1 MRCARFEQLLPLY
14 AGGDLDA
21 AAVERTE
28 AHLRTCADCAR
39 AADEYKGV
47 PHWVRL
53 YTAPE
58 FAEDFF
64 DGIRR
69 NVLREIETEAAAP
82 GLAQTFSRFFS
93 RTALAFASVAALV
106 ITSAL
111 ILGLYLGGRRAPE
124 SLQAADSPRPSVAEG
139 LATAGRTEAT
149 PPPASGGRT
158 IATSSPA
165 PGRASAQ
172 GGGFE
177 TKRTRPRV
185 KAHAA
190 VVAGGRPPGGA
201 TVAATETASGAGPE
215 RSPAATPTADGAAGR
230 TEVAGAAP
238 AAPQALRIEMQT
250 RDPNVRIIWLVS
262 QQTAAN

>member
-1 MRCARFEQLLPLY
+1 MQCARFEQLLPLY

-21 AAVERTE
+21 AAVKRTE
-28 AHLRTCADCAR
+28 AHLQSCADCAR
-39 AADEYKGV
+39 VAGEYKGV
-47 PHWVRL
+47 PQLVRL

-58 FAEDFF
+58 FGEDFF

-82 GLAQTFSRFFS
+82 GPAQTISRFFS
-93 RTALAFASVAALV
+93 GTALAFASAAALV

-111 ILGLYLGGRRAPE
+111 ILGLYLGGGRRAPE
-124 SLQAADSPRPSVAEG
+124 HLQAADSPRPPVAEG
-139 LATAGRTEAT
+139 LTTTRRTEAT
-149 PPPASGGRT
+149 PPPAGGGGD
-158 IATSSPA
+158 IDTSFPA
-165 PGRASAQ
+165 PRQASAQ
-172 GGGFE
+172 GGGVE
-177 TKRTRPRV
+177 RKRARPRV

-190 VVAGGRPPGGA
+190 VAAGGQPSSGA
-201 TVAATETASGAGPE
+201 TAATTETASGAGPE
-215 RSPAATPTADGAAGR
+215 RSPAETPAADGAGR
-230 TEVAGAAP
+230 TEMAG